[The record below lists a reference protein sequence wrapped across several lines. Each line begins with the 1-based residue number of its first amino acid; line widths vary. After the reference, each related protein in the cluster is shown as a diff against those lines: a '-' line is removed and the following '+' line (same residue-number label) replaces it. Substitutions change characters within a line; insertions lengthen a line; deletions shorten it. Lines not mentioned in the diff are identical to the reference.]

1 MLNELGIKVNEI
13 LPEGGL
19 VKNIK
24 KLPQAWFN
32 IVPYREV
39 GLMTAIYL
47 EKEILFINLNQQ
59 FMYYLNNTQILS

>member
-39 GLMTAIYL
+39 GLMIAIYL
-47 EKEILFINLNQQ
+47 KKEILFINLNQQ

>member
-32 IVPYREV
+32 IVPYCEV

-47 EKEILFINLNQQ
+47 EKEILFINLNQ
-59 FMYYLNNTQILS
+59 

>member
-47 EKEILFINLNQQ
+47 EKEILFINLNQ
-59 FMYYLNNTQILS
+59 